1 MKQFLVYIFIFF
13 GSFLTYSQEILCDA
27 SVIAPTLKSDPA
39 NTEIMQSLEQ
49 SIVEFIGG
57 QKWTDDTFLDEEKID
72 MIVLITINTKSGS
85 SFSGSI
91 QISSSRPVYN
101 SDYRTRLFNF
111 NDEKL
116 TFEYDRGQA
125 LIFSMDRQ
133 QNNLSDVLAY
143 YVYMVLGYDYDSFSL
158 KGGTEFFNK
167 AQQIVGRCQNVNSP
181 GWKPTDGKKNRFTI
195 VDNALNNAFENLRIC
210 YYDYHRKGFD
220 QLYANSKQAVQV
232 IAASLKS
239 LEEIHKTQPNS
250 VNVQNFF
257 AAKADEVVSLFKD
270 MDPQIKNQVYMTVSR
285 LDPGN
290 ISKYNKMK
298 QQ

>member
-1 MKQFLVYIFIFF
+1 MKHFLVYIFIFF
-13 GSFLTYSQEILCDA
+13 GSFLTFGQEIQCDV
-27 SVIAPTLKSDPA
+27 SVISPQLKSDPA
-39 NTEIMQSLEQ
+39 NVEIMKSLEL

-57 QKWTDDTFLDEEKID
+57 QQWTDDTFLDEEKID
-72 MIVLITINTKSGS
+72 MIVLITINSKNGS
-85 SFSGSI
+85 NFNASI
-91 QISSSRPVYN
+91 QVSSSRPVYN

-116 TFEYDRGQA
+116 TFDYERGQA

-133 QNNLSDVLAY
+133 QSNLADVLAY

-158 KGGTEFFNK
+158 KGGTVFFNK
-167 AQQIVGRCQNVNSP
+167 AQQIVGRCQSVNAP

-232 IAASLKS
+232 IAAALKS

-257 AAKADEVVSLFKD
+257 AAKADEVVALFKD
-270 MDPQIKNQVYMTVSR
+270 MDPQVKNQVYMTVSR

-290 ISKYNKMK
+290 IVRYNKMK
-298 QQ
+298 E